1 MSVLVIAEAG
11 VNHNGDLAM
20 AKMLVAAAADAGADV
35 VKFQTFVAD
44 RIVTASAR
52 KARYQQETTGVDELQ
67 RDMIRRLELSRD
79 DHLALIDECKRHGIA
94 FMSTAFDAESLDLLA
109 ELGIDRIKVASGEIT
124 NLPLLRRM
132 AATGKPL
139 LVSTGMSTL
148 AEVRAAIVALEAAGA
163 KRGSITL
170 LQCNTAYPTPPCDV
184 NLRAMLTLADTF
196 GTPVGYSDHTAGIEV
211 AIAATALG
219 AVVIE
224 KHLTLDRTLPGP
236 DHAASLE
243 PADMR
248 AMIFAIR
255 NVERSLGDGIKQP
268 SPSERENI
276 VVARRSLVAARP
288 IRAGEIFGEDNVTAK
303 RPAIGLS
310 PMRWDEIAGRPAPR
324 DFDTDEPVAP

>member
-20 AKMLVAAAADAGADV
+20 AKALVAAAASAGADI

-44 RIVTASAR
+44 RIATASAP

-79 DHLALIDECKRHGIA
+79 DHLALINECERHGIE
-94 FMSTAFDAESLDLLA
+94 FLSTAFDAGSLDLLMA
-109 ELGIDRIKVASGEIT
+109 LGIDRIKVASGEIT

-139 LVSTGMSTL
+139 FVSTGMSTL
-148 AEVRAAIVALEAAGA
+148 ADVSAALAALEAAGA
-163 KRGSITL
+163 KRESITL
-170 LQCNTAYPTPPCDV
+170 LQCNTAYPTPPNDA
-184 NLRAMLTLADTF
+184 NLRAMRTLADTF

-211 AIAATALG
+211 AIGATALG

-224 KHLTLDRTLPGP
+224 KHLTLDHNLYGP

-243 PADMR
+243 PAELR
-248 AMIFAIR
+248 AMISAIR
-255 NVERSLGDGIKQP
+255 NVERALGDGIKQP
-268 SPSERENI
+268 SPSERENL
-276 VVARRSLVAARP
+276 VSARRSLVAARP
-288 IRAGEIFGEDNVTAK
+288 IRAGEIFDDDNVAAK
-303 RPAIGLS
+303 RPANGLS
-310 PMRWDEIAGRPAPR
+310 PMRWDEIAGKPAKR
-324 DFDTDEPVAP
+324 DFDTDEPIAP